1 MKRKL
6 LFLVLL
12 LSPALAPASETT
24 DGEDFAIYLQ
34 STGGPVAVEKC
45 TPVLPDPK
53 SIKLAY
59 DEWWGRNK
67 ARAQHGRQ
75 LALTKRS
82 EAELRAWEASN
93 LKDYRERV
101 DAMDATKKLQFCT
114 GVLNIFQAKSFK

>member
-6 LFLVLL
+6 LFLSLL
-12 LSPALAPASETT
+12 LCPALALASEAT

-45 TPVLPDPK
+45 AAVLPDPN

-82 EAELRAWEASN
+82 ETELRAWEESN
-93 LKDYRERV
+93 LKDYRQRV
-101 DAMDATKKLQFCT
+101 DAMEPAKKLQFCT
-114 GVLNIFQAKSFK
+114 GVLNIFQSKSFK